1 MRARTFLAS
10 SLLAATVFA
19 GCHYGVH
26 DDDDDYGSSYNNS
39 YREGYR
45 DGRAEDAPAATMA
58 GITGATA
65 SRSQRPVAPA
75 PGQSFSRLLASP
87 GLFAL

>member
-10 SLLAATVFA
+10 SLLAATVLA

-26 DDDDDYGSSYNNS
+26 DDYDDYGSSYNNNS

-45 DGRAEDAPAATMA
+45 DGRAAERRR
-58 GITGATA
+58 GEGRTGRY
-65 SRSQRPVAPA
+65 SGRDYWRD
-75 PGQSFSRLLASP
+75 R
-87 GLFAL
+87 